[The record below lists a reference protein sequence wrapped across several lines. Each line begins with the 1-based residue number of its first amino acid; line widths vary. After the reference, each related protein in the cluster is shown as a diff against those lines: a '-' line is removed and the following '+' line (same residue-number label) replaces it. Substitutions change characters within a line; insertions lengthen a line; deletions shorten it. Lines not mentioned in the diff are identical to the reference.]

1 MLFKCNNYSVGLRLS
16 AYVHLRT
23 FEIVRV
29 QICRK
34 NSNLS
39 ISHSKF
45 PDKKPQILNTNL
57 PPPKNILLLPT
68 PTPHSIIDLGT
79 MTSSAPGP
87 WGQESIIVFLREK

>member
-1 MLFKCNNYSVGLRLS
+1 MVFALVCMS
-16 AYVHLRT
+16 
-23 FEIVRV
+23 
-29 QICRK
+29 ICEPLKGESPNLPK

-45 PDKKPQILNTNL
+45 PDKKPQILNTHL

-68 PTPHSIIDLGT
+68 LTPHFIIDLGT